1 MTNLTILQLNDLHGY
16 VEPHSELRRDAH
28 GDFQFAQMGGLARI
42 KTLFDQA
49 RQENPGGVIALD
61 NGDTFHGTH
70 FAVQDRA
77 RAMVPLINALGFDAM
92 TLHWEFAYGPERV
105 AEISS
110 ELAHPMLAANIFCED
125 SSELFMPPST
135 IIDTQRGAGRHC
147 RPRLPDCG
155 QDDAAIFQQGASLCH
170 GQCRTART
178 Y

>member
-16 VEPHSELRRDAH
+16 VEPHSELQRDAH

-77 RAMVPLINALGFDAM
+77 RAMVPLINV
-92 TLHWEFAYGPERV
+92 T
-105 AEISS
+105 
-110 ELAHPMLAANIFCED
+110 
-125 SSELFMPPST
+125 
-135 IIDTQRGAGRHC
+135 
-147 RPRLPDCG
+147 
-155 QDDAAIFQQGASLCH
+155 
-170 GQCRTART
+170 
-178 Y
+178 